1 MRRQR
6 FGPFRIDDTYMYFLS
21 VSQSL
26 TRPFSQSLS
35 RFLSLS
41 QFLFIRGTGGSQCSW
56 GRLAGA
62 LKDGK
67 TIDFERIS
75 GRGLHNE
82 FSCFIQFLIPPFL
95 RGFSTLRFRLG
106 IWQKINKGISIVQ
119 RSYLLLFQQSMI
131 DAALNMQAHA
141 NVYHVEP
148 ALTLSFHASLSSLSH
163 SAAGRMMELVLMKL
177 PVRHTV
183 ALLRKRDPSFVHK
196 GPYQGT
202 LSHCHQ
208 HFLPAVQLSLGL
220 KFQQYLYRAVM

>member
-41 QFLFIRGTGGSQCSW
+41 QFLFIRGTGGSWCSW

-67 TIDFERIS
+67 TIDFER
-75 GRGLHNE
+75 
-82 FSCFIQFLIPPFL
+82 
-95 RGFSTLRFRLG
+95 
-106 IWQKINKGISIVQ
+106 
-119 RSYLLLFQQSMI
+119 M
-131 DAALNMQAHA
+131 
-141 NVYHVEP
+141 
-148 ALTLSFHASLSSLSH
+148 
-163 SAAGRMMELVLMKL
+163 SAAGRMMELLLMKL

-202 LSHCHQ
+202 LSHCH
-208 HFLPAVQLSLGL
+208 
-220 KFQQYLYRAVM
+220 